1 VKKLKPHPQQVGFFI
16 LPTYLSNM
24 KIIINEYHLGLLRRV
39 GMIEDMI
46 YPMMDDAYTF
56 LKGNDLVS
64 PLEKGLYRAFESTVV
79 MALANK
85 LANQTS
91 LLGDEKVTLRNQL
104 QRYITNEY
112 QQKIKDYFY
121 DRVGDNKQN
130 N

>member
-1 VKKLKPHPQQVGFFI
+1 
-16 LPTYLSNM
+16 M